1 MVFSSL
7 KCVLSYVLLCIQIQ
21 TQYTDSMYFQI
32 RNRLRMQHFLNHAM
46 FFAQYIGLA
55 LGVGILLCHRLLMV
69 DGSWLWGLW
78 LLVPVLAVVQM
89 KKNPVLKRHVLA
101 YAEHQSGGSG
111 FLWFEEE
118 VGSSADSWANVVADK
133 WSMVELPSLKVPS
146 ELKAVSLLLLCCVS
160 LMWVPIRT
168 QQSNHLPT
176 VVKQEFESVQQE
188 VAALEALV
196 EESDPQIEA
205 WKDTLSDLESG
216 MSVGNTLRTL
226 DDLSQQI
233 EQRREEAMA
242 AVNDAMDALEQGDT
256 ENLSKSMESLRKQN
270 MIPSSAKDTES
281 AEESAGQNSDR
292 TDKNDGNSDGNSDG
306 GQKSVSQKDMT
317 PQQEQLSKQLQ
328 QLQSQLQQMQQS
340 SSSSPSSSNQNS
352 GPDSEG
358 LKSYSNQD
366 LQQLSESN
374 QGQPQFGQSSSDQQG
389 SQSGEGQGTGQ
400 GSGTRGGGTSPLTYG
415 AQTDLIP
422 SSNLRSLDGI
432 PQVDWG
438 NSVQFG
444 TAPGQAGE
452 VKTVPVSTNGSV
464 QSVAPMTGQ
473 QQVAPQHR
481 TAVKEFFAVE
491 QTETND

>member
-1 MVFSSL
+1 MH
-7 KCVLSYVLLCIQIQ
+7 
-21 TQYTDSMYFQI
+21 TQI
-32 RNRLRMQHFLNHAM
+32 RNRLRLQLLLNHAM

-78 LLVPVLAVVQM
+78 LLVPVLAVVQIQ
-89 KKNPVLKRHVLA
+89 KNPVLKRHVLS
-101 YAEHQSGGSG
+101 YAEHHSGESG

-118 VGSSADSWANVVADK
+118 VGTDANSWSKTVADK
-133 WSMVELPSLKVPS
+133 WSMVEQPSIKLPS
-146 ELKAVSLLLLCCVS
+146 ELKTVSFLILCCVA

-168 QQSNHLPT
+168 QQSNHLPA
-176 VVKQEFESVQQE
+176 VVQQEFESVQQE

-242 AVNDAMDALEQGDT
+242 AVNDAMDALDQGDT
-256 ENLSKSMESLRKQN
+256 EELSRSVESLRKQN
-270 MIPSSAKDTES
+270 LLSSSAKDTES
-281 AEESAGQNSDR
+281 AEESAGKNLDS
-292 TDKNDGNSDGNSDG
+292 TDKSDENIDGNSDGNSAG
-306 GQKSVSQKDMT
+306 EQKTASQTEMT
-317 PQQEQLSKQLQ
+317 PEQQQLSKQLQ

-340 SSSSPSSSNQNS
+340 ASSSSSSSSSSNQNS
-352 GPDSEG
+352 GSNSEG
-358 LKSYSNQD
+358 LKSYSNQE
-366 LQQLSESN
+366 LQELSEMN
-374 QGQPQFGQSSSDQQG
+374 QGELQSGQSSSDNQGTQGNDGQGEQGKQSGQSG
-389 SQSGEGQGTGQ
+389 SQSGEGQGTDQ
-400 GSGTRGGGTSPLTYG
+400 GGGTQGGGTSALTYG
-415 AQTDLIP
+415 PESDLIP
-422 SSNLRSLDGI
+422 NSNLRALDGI

-452 VKTVPVSTNGSV
+452 VKTVPVSTNGGV

>member
-1 MVFSSL
+1 
-7 KCVLSYVLLCIQIQ
+7 
-21 TQYTDSMYFQI
+21 MYNQI
-32 RNRLRMQHFLNHAM
+32 RNRLRLQYLLNHSM

-69 DGSWLWGLW
+69 DASWLWVLW
-78 LLVPVLAVVQM
+78 LLVPVLAVVQIR
-89 KKNPVLKRHVLA
+89 KDPVLKRHVLA
-101 YAEHQSGGSG
+101 YAEHRSGGSG
-111 FLWFEEE
+111 LLWFDEELGAE
-118 VGSSADSWANVVADK
+118 ANSWSKVVADK
-133 WSMVELPSLKVPS
+133 WSMVEPPSLKMPS
-146 ELKAVSLLLLCCVS
+146 ELKAVSLLLLCCVA

-176 VVKQEFESVQQE
+176 VVQQEFESVQQE

-242 AVNDAMDALEQGDT
+242 AVNDAMEALEQGDT
-256 ENLSKSMESLRKQN
+256 EELSRSVESLRKQN
-270 MIPSSAKDTES
+270 MLSSSAKDTES
-281 AEESAGQNSDR
+281 AEESAEKNLDS
-292 TDKNDGNSDGNSDG
+292 TDKSDQNIDGTSDGNSTG
-306 GQKSVSQKDMT
+306 EQKTASQKEMT
-317 PQQEQLSKQLQ
+317 SEQQQLSKQLQ

-340 SSSSPSSSNQNS
+340 SSSSSSSNQNS
-352 GPDSEG
+352 GADSDG

-374 QGQPQFGQSSSDQQG
+374 QGQSQSGQSSSDQQG
-389 SQSGEGQGTGQ
+389 SQIADGQGDQGQQSGQSGSQSGEGQGTDQ
-400 GSGTRGGGTSPLTYG
+400 GGGTQGGGTSPLTYG
-415 AQTDLIP
+415 PESDLIP
-422 SSNLRSLDGI
+422 NSNLRALDGI

-452 VKTVPVSTNGSV
+452 VKTVPVSTNGAV